1 MTEVFD
7 LSDVAPRAGQ
17 PVGGGE
23 LLEACSALDIRRWA
37 MALDYPNPLHWDED
51 FARASRFAGLVA
63 PQSFAV
69 GLDFSHGLHPAYVGR
84 VPGSQLLLGGEE
96 WWFYGPRIRPGDRLT
111 QARRFHDYR
120 MAETRFAGPSMIAR
134 GDTLHRNQRGEPVAK
149 ERATTVR
156 FLAAEAE
163 KRRRY
168 GADEPQTTARWSREA
183 LQAVEQ
189 LRLGWIRSNRDGV
202 SPRFADVEIGQ
213 TLPRR
218 VIGPHS
224 VISFVT
230 EYRAFP
236 YSVWGAFRWVSPPGV
251 ADPWINQD
259 PGYIAG
265 FGWDY
270 EGAKIDPRRIDGC
283 YDGPSAG
290 HLNPAKGAEVG
301 IPRAHGFGAVIGAW
315 TTDYLAYWAGHEGFV
330 RHSKV
335 NYRSPAFE
343 GDVTYCD
350 GEVTAKTAES
360 EWGVAVVGVKFR
372 LTNQAGV
379 LVADGVAEVEIPQ

>member
-1 MTEVFD
+1 MSEAFD
-7 LSDVAPRAGQ
+7 LRDVAARVGE

-23 LLEACSALDIRRWA
+23 LLEPCSALDIRRWA
-37 MALDYPNPLHWDED
+37 MALDYPNPLHWDEA
-51 FARASRFAGLVA
+51 FAKASRFGGIVA

-69 GLDFSHGLHPAYVGR
+69 GLDFSHGLHPAYVGH
-84 VPGSQLLLGGEE
+84 VAGSQLLLGGEE

-120 MAETRFAGPSMIAR
+120 MVETRFAGPSMIAR
-134 GDTLHRNQRGEPVAK
+134 GDTLHLNQHGEPVAK

-163 KRRRY
+163 KRRVYESQNR
-168 GADEPQTTARWSREA
+168 AAAPVWSRQA
-183 LQAVEQ
+183 LAAVEDV
-189 LRLGWIRSNRDGV
+189 RREWILSNRDGV
-202 SPRFADVEIGQ
+202 SPRFGATEVGQ
-213 TLPRR
+213 PLPRR
-218 VIGPHS
+218 AIGPHS
-224 VISFVT
+224 VVSIVT

-251 ADPWINQD
+251 ADPWVNQD
-259 PGYIAG
+259 PGFIEG

-283 YDGPSAG
+283 YAGPSAG

-301 IPRAHGFGAVIGAW
+301 VPRAHGFGAVIGAW

-330 RHSKV
+330 RHSRV

-343 GDVTYCD
+343 GDVTYAE
-350 GEVTAKTAES
+350 GEVTAKAAES
-360 EWGVAVVGVKFR
+360 AWGAPLVTVKFK
-372 LTNQAGV
+372 LANQDGV
-379 LVADGVAEVEIPQ
+379 VVADGEAEIELPL